1 MNEISDFMGKDHA
14 RLDAIFKEF
23 QALKIQD
30 LKRAKD
36 VFYEFKSGLER
47 HIVMEESILF
57 PIFELRTG
65 MHSSGPTFVMRM
77 EHREIQDYLQRIHT
91 LISSDDIKTDELESG
106 LVEILTAHDDKEEN
120 ILYPWIDVS
129 INAEEK
135 RLLLERIK
143 A

>member
-1 MNEISDFMGKDHA
+1 MKEITEFMGNDHA

-23 QALKIQD
+23 QALKNQE

-36 VFYEFKSGLER
+36 VFSEFKSGLER

-77 EHREIQDYLQRIHT
+77 EHREIKDHLQRIQT
-91 LISSDDIKTDELESG
+91 SISADDIKTDELEEG
-106 LVEILTAHDDKEEN
+106 LVQILTAHDDKEEN
-120 ILYPWIDVS
+120 ILYPWIDISVGE
-129 INAEEK
+129 EEK
-135 RLLLERIK
+135 RLLLDKMKI
-143 A
+143 

>member
-1 MNEISDFMGKDHA
+1 MNEITEFMGNDHT
-14 RLDAIFKEF
+14 RLDEMFKQF
-23 QALKIQD
+23 RALKNQD
-30 LKRAKD
+30 LNRARD
-36 VFYEFKSGLER
+36 VFSRFKSGLEK

-77 EHREIQDYLQRIHT
+77 EHREIKDYLQKIQT
-91 LISSDDIKTDELESG
+91 SISADDTNTDDLERD
-106 LVEILTAHDDKEEN
+106 LAQVLTSHDDKEEN
-120 ILYPWIDVS
+120 ILYPWIDIS

-135 RLLLERIK
+135 RLLLERMK